1 MKDGDLKRF
10 IESRR
15 ASLVCLLL
23 AAMTFVI
30 YWQVSGFEFT
40 NYDEFI
46 MILKNP
52 YVLSGLTLQGFTWAL
67 TTSWFDYWHP
77 LPWISH
83 MLDCEL
89 FGLNPGWH
97 HLVNLA
103 FHVADSLLLFVVLRR
118 MTAAFWRSAIV
129 AALFALHPLHVESV
143 AWVAERKDTLSAL
156 FFLLT
161 LWAYTRHVEHT
172 RGRGVTSRNKERGP
186 ESEEPKV
193 NRGPLSSAKL
203 FNSPGF
209 WYWVTLGMFALGL
222 MSKPMVLTLPFV
234 LFLLDYW
241 PLARFQLTTESLK
254 SKAIIPL
261 VAEKT
266 PFFVLTAF
274 SCAISYWGVK
284 AGGSIVSAQQVSWG
298 LRLANV
304 PVSYARYLG
313 KMIWPTDLVALYP
326 MPSHWAGW
334 QVGGAVAVLAL
345 ISLFVAYRA
354 RSAPYLIVGWLFFLG
369 ILVPIIGIVQAG
381 FQSIADR
388 YTYIPS
394 IGIFIAVVW
403 AAAEWGSARS
413 RPAGELPGSTFDVY
427 SPSPAQAQATAA
439 LPAPEHGRDAFHRV
453 PFSSGE
459 VTDAVEH
466 VPTKPSR
473 VTLLT
478 GAAVVVLLLCGY
490 VTWVQTGYWRNSF
503 TLWSHCLAVCPD
515 NVVARYNL
523 GYVLQHSGKTSEAIE
538 QYQAA
543 LRLKPDHP
551 DANLN
556 LGIALIGSRRAQEAT
571 NYLAAA
577 VRIKPDY
584 ARARG
589 ALGLALYELGD
600 YTGAVTHCAEAI
612 RLDPDTFGPYVDMGR
627 ALSAQG
633 KSDEALRYYAE
644 GLRLSPGL
652 ALTHYY
658 LGLEWMKRSAFEQA
672 EASFGE
678 AVRLAPGWAEARAQQ
693 QHALNEAK
701 KLQTDPDDHR
711 SPKAE

>member
-1 MKDGDLKRF
+1 MKDSDLKRF

-15 ASLVCLLL
+15 TSLVSLLL
-23 AAMTFVI
+23 AAVTFVI

-40 NYDEFI
+40 NYDEST

-52 YVLSGLTLQGFTWAL
+52 FVLSGLTLQGITWAL

-97 HLVNLA
+97 HLVNLT
-103 FHVADSLLLFVVLRR
+103 FHVADTLLLFAVLRR
-118 MTAAFWRSAIV
+118 MTAAFWRSAVV

-143 AWVAERKDTLSAL
+143 AWVAERKDMLSTL

-161 LWAYTRHVEHT
+161 LWAYTRYVERT
-172 RGRGVTSRNKERGP
+172 RGRIVTAGEKEPGTG
-186 ESEEPKV
+186 SEEPEV
-193 NRGPLSSAKL
+193 NRGPISSANL
-203 FNSPGF
+203 FNSPGC
-209 WYWVTLGMFALGL
+209 WYWVTLGLFVLGL
-222 MSKPMVLTLPFV
+222 MSKPMVLTLPFA

-261 VAEKT
+261 VAEKI

-284 AGGSIVSAQQVSWG
+284 AGGSIFSAQQISWG

-334 QVGGAVAVLAL
+334 QVGGAVVVLAL
-345 ISLFVAYRA
+345 ISLFVVLRA
-354 RSAPYLIVGWLFFLG
+354 RSAPYLIVGWSFFLG

-403 AAAEWGSARS
+403 AAAEWGSTR
-413 RPAGELPGSTFDVY
+413 
-427 SPSPAQAQATAA
+427 
-439 LPAPEHGRDAFHRV
+439 
-453 PFSSGE
+453 
-459 VTDAVEH
+459 
-466 VPTKPSR
+466 SR

-503 TLWSHCLAVCPD
+503 TLWTHCLAVSPD
-515 NVVARYNL
+515 NLVARYNL
-523 GYVLQHSGKTSEAIE
+523 GHALQHSGKTSEAIE
-538 QYQAA
+538 QYRAT
-543 LRLKPDHP
+543 LRLKPDHV

-556 LGIALIGSRRAQEAT
+556 LGIALIGSSRAQEAT

-577 VRIKPDY
+577 VRIKPAY
-584 ARARG
+584 ARAQG

-600 YTGAVTHCAEAI
+600 YTGAVTHCAEAV

-644 GLRLSPGL
+644 GLRLNPGL
-652 ALTHYY
+652 AQTHYY
-658 LGLEWMKRSAFEQA
+658 LGLEWMKRSAFDQA

-693 QHALNEAK
+693 QHALNEAR
-701 KLQTDPDDHR
+701 KLHTDLDEHK
-711 SPKAE
+711 SPMAE

>member
-15 ASLVCLLL
+15 TSLVCLLL
-23 AAMTFVI
+23 GAVTFVI

-46 MILKNP
+46 MILNNP
-52 YVLSGLTLQGFTWAL
+52 YVLSGLTLRGITWAL

-97 HLVNLA
+97 HLVNLT
-103 FHVADSLLLFVVLRR
+103 FHVADTLLLFAVLRR

-143 AWVAERKDTLSAL
+143 AWVAERKDMLSTF

-161 LWAYTRHVEHT
+161 LWAYTRYVEQT
-172 RGRGVTSRNKERGP
+172 RGHSVTSGEKEPGP
-186 ESEEPKV
+186 GSEGPKV
-193 NRGPLSSAKL
+193 NRGPLSSANV
-203 FNSPGF
+203 FNSSGF
-209 WYWVTLGMFALGL
+209 WYRVALGMFALGL

-261 VAEKT
+261 VAEKI
-266 PFFVLTAF
+266 PFCVLTAF

-284 AGGSIVSAQQVSWG
+284 AGGSIFSAQQVSWG
-298 LRLANV
+298 LRLTNV

-334 QVGGAVAVLAL
+334 QVGGAVVVLAL
-345 ISLFVAYRA
+345 ISLVVALRA

-394 IGIFIAVVW
+394 IGIFIGVVW
-403 AAAEWGSARS
+403 AAAEWGSTR
-413 RPAGELPGSTFDVY
+413 
-427 SPSPAQAQATAA
+427 
-439 LPAPEHGRDAFHRV
+439 
-453 PFSSGE
+453 
-459 VTDAVEH
+459 
-466 VPTKPSR
+466 SR

-478 GAAVVVLLLCGY
+478 GAAAVVLLLCGY
-490 VTWVQTGYWRNSF
+490 VTWVQAGYWRNSF
-503 TLWSHCLAVCPD
+503 TLWTHCLAVCPD
-515 NVVARYNL
+515 NFVARYNL

-538 QYQAA
+538 QYRAA
-543 LRLKPDHP
+543 LRLKPDHL

-556 LGIALIGSRRAQEAT
+556 LGIALIGSSRALEAT
-571 NYLAAA
+571 NYLATA
-577 VRIKPDY
+577 VRIKPGY
-584 ARARG
+584 ARAQG

-600 YTGAVTHCAEAI
+600 YAGAVTHCAEAI

-652 ALTHYY
+652 AQTHYH

-701 KLQTDPDDHR
+701 KLHTDLDEHK
-711 SPKAE
+711 SPTAE